1 MPPTKTALFFLL
13 FCTLL
18 GSTCT
23 RPGDAPEDDPA
34 FYFWKTKLEFSP
46 ADTLVAK
53 EMGVKKLYLRCFDV
67 DWSEG
72 YRMAIPQGELNV
84 ENLKHYP
91 FDETVPTVYIT
102 NATLKQ
108 LNPKT
113 ATELAEKITRKILS
127 YQEYLSTLHFRDF
140 HEKFPDSIEY
150 DVIRVLR
157 DTATAQ
163 WGRQQFKEIQLDCDW
178 TASTRQLYFF
188 FLKEMKRINPQTLI
202 SCTLRLHQYRD
213 RSVMGIPPVERVS
226 LMCYNTG
233 DVKDPKES
241 NAILDLKVLE
251 NYLKKKTYPLSMDL
265 ALPLF
270 NWGAWYR
277 DREFMGI
284 LGDWSKGKADQLAY
298 LKAEPQNRYRVM
310 QDTVIGLDYLRY
322 GDWVRIDGPDP
333 AQLKAAQAF
342 VQKQVG
348 KQIRQVIYFDW
359 NIEKMK
365 AYEEVIEGWR

>member
-1 MPPTKTALFFLL
+1 MPPTKTAPLFLL
-13 FCTLL
+13 FCALFCI
-18 GSTCT
+18 SCT
-23 RPGDAPEDDPA
+23 RSGDSPVDDPA
-34 FYFWKTKLEFSP
+34 FYFWKTTLDFSP
-46 ADTLVAK
+46 TDALLAHQL
-53 EMGVKKLYLRCFDV
+53 GVKKLYLRCFDV

-72 YRMAIPQGELNV
+72 YKMAIPQGELNV
-84 ENLKHYP
+84 EGLDDYP
-91 FDETVPTVYIT
+91 FEETVPTVYIT
-102 NATLKQ
+102 NATFKQ

-113 ATELAEKITRKILS
+113 ATELAEKITRKVKS
-127 YQEYLSTLHFRDF
+127 YEERMNFLRSVKLDRISYVFTDPT
-140 HEKFPDSIEY
+140 KADSVYNLEA
-150 DVIRVLR
+150 R
-157 DTATAQ
+157 Q
-163 WGRQQFKEIQLDCDW
+163 WLKQQFKEIQLDCDW

-188 FLKEMKRINPQTLI
+188 FLKEMKRFNPQTLI

-213 RSVMGIPPVERVS
+213 RSAMGIPPVERVS

-233 DVKDPKES
+233 DVKDPKEN

-284 LGDWSKGKADQLAY
+284 LGDWSKEKANQLAY
-298 LKAEPQNRYRVM
+298 LKVEPQNRYRVM

-342 VQKQVG
+342 VKKQVG